1 MDIDTR
7 SKRTSPKPPKIL
19 GAILS
24 LFKINMFPSKDADAL
39 LYVVWYGINS
49 TRTAVFRQQKKT
61 AL

>member
-24 LFKINMFPSKDADAL
+24 LFKIDMFP
-39 LYVVWYGINS
+39 
-49 TRTAVFRQQKKT
+49 QKMQT
-61 AL
+61 HSFMLFGRE